1 MADLVNQIRV
11 ECHTGLSGDTPIIV
25 GDKMITMRQ
34 LHIGYSG
41 QAVSTL
47 GVNLKT
53 FQMDE
58 AEILEIPQEIYTPS
72 IVHIGVHYGQHL
84 DCTPGSLILTT
95 DGFKRADAI
104 RKGDTLKILFFN
116 NTNHETYTGDGH
128 ITVYENESVL
138 ALQTPVYVFITE
150 YQNILIP
157 YHTEGSDIMA
167 FINVRQ

>member
-72 IVHIGVHYGQHL
+72 IVRIGLHYGQHL
-84 DCTPGSLILTT
+84 ECTPGSLILTT
-95 DGFKRADAI
+95 EGFKRADVI

-116 NTNHETYTGDGH
+116 NNNHQTYTGDGH
-128 ITVYENESVL
+128 VTTYENESVL

-157 YHTEGSDIMA
+157 YHAEGSDTMT